1 VHGHRSFLCAA
12 SLLAALAAAAAAA
25 AVAAERPCGCTD
37 DAPCQAC
44 VPACKGSWE
53 EKKTKKTVYSMK
65 CEYACARGYD
75 CWCSESPECRCSP
88 PCGKVFVKK
97 KIYRADGEEKVEKA
111 PRYEVT
117 MVPEEPCDCARCC
130 GVCWWNPL
138 SILHYVFS
146 H

>member
-1 VHGHRSFLCAA
+1 MHCHRSFLYAA
-12 SLLAALAAAAAAA
+12 SLLAALAAAA
-25 AVAAERPCGCTD
+25 VAAEPPCGCTD
-37 DAPCQAC
+37 AAPCQAC

-53 EKKTKKTVYSMK
+53 EKKSKKTVYSMK

-88 PCGKVFVKK
+88 PCGSVFVKK
-97 KIYRADGEEKVEKA
+97 KVYKADGDEKVERVPK
-111 PRYEVT
+111 YEVT
-117 MVPEEPCDCARCC
+117 MVPEEPCECARCR

-138 SILHYVFS
+138 SVLHYVFS